1 MALLQHT
8 RSTLRVTM
16 QQSSRV
22 SRWMTCGVS
31 QTTKLRAHLLASG
44 WQDDMQSFSNSK
56 TQKRP
61 QTRRFSQSRA
71 LCEPCSVLPEE
82 CTCACPQILVAVPV
96 FPLCTANL
104 QCEKGRS
111 GFSPLVSPQTL
122 LDETPGPIDDLG
134 PGFCFNCA
142 SIRKLMRGHLDK
154 GWLLPNPFA
163 RSFHTLLLVNDSI
176 MQHSRHF
183 HAVGAS

>member
-1 MALLQHT
+1 
-8 RSTLRVTM
+8 M

-71 LCEPCSVLPEE
+71 LCEPCGVLPEE

-134 PGFCFNCA
+134 PGLIVRPSGSLCEDTLTKVGFFQT
-142 SIRKLMRGHLDK
+142 HLPALFTRFF
-154 GWLLPNPFA
+154 W
-163 RSFHTLLLVNDSI
+163 
-176 MQHSRHF
+176 
-183 HAVGAS
+183 